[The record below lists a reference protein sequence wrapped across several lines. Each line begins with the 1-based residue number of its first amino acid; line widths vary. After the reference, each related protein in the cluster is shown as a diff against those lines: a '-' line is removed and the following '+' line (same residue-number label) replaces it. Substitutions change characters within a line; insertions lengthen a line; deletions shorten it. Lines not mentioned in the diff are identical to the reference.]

1 MYLARLIYTSCPSKS
16 FKPEDIEKILT
27 VARKNNVAK
36 SVSGLLYFN
45 QSHFLQCLEGSR
57 SAINLIYHKILNDS
71 RHEAPIILDYTEIVE
86 RDFPKWE
93 MGYLPETADT
103 RLLYRKFSGADEF
116 IPSHMSG
123 ESCHRLMIEM
133 RKLVKAV

>member
-1 MYLARLIYTSCPSKS
+1 MYLARLIYTSHPSDN
-16 FKPEDIEKILT
+16 FKPEDIENILT
-27 VARKNNVAK
+27 ASRRNNLAK

-45 QSHFLQCLEGSR
+45 QNYFLQCLEGSR
-57 SAINLIYHKILNDS
+57 SSINQIYHKILNDD
-71 RHEAPIILDYTEIVE
+71 RHGTPLILEYKEIVE
-86 RDFPKWE
+86 RDFPRWE

-103 RLLYRKFSGADEF
+103 RLLYRRFSGADEF
-116 IPSHMSG
+116 IPYHMSG